1 VTLNISDVTGLNGNE
16 YRAVFTSGTCTP
28 ANTDGAT
35 LTVSPNVTTGTITG
49 TTPLCIG
56 ATPTFTSNG
65 TSGGTWSSSAPGV
78 ASVDASTGVVTAVS
92 AGNATISYSVSG
104 CGNPAAATLAIVVSP
119 NPSAGTVSGTTPV
132 CIGGTTTYSSNGTSG
147 GTWSSNATS
156 IATVNA
162 GTGVVTG
169 VSAGTATITYTV
181 QGCNGP
187 YTASKSVTVSPNSLC
202 TQYNGD
208 YFKNTGSTEMG
219 GSAQVTLVYN
229 ISADPNSTCNDIS
242 GLTSS
247 SFNITHD
254 GGSTV
259 TPSPLVYDPATK
271 RVTMSATIAVLSNA
285 YSNSV
290 TFTLNATGNYAISGN
305 CADNPVVTVSA
316 NSDGFVTGGGFII
329 PTNSGG
335 RLSNFF
341 GANTVNGLKNNFGF
355 NIKTNKSGKLQGNWN
370 TVIRRREGDKVV
382 VYQVKSN
389 TANNLNVTKVANTT
403 RYRADMTFT
412 QANFKNLTCD
422 VCPVDANNGTV
433 LVTVYDNGEP
443 GAGVDQIFITIR
455 DKDGKVWY
463 TSDAS
468 ANHNLSFTNYQLLN
482 QGNIQVHALGS
493 VKTSAFTVSTQTT
506 GSDIAKIETPVAKL
520 DVSASPNPFTDRI
533 RFTIRAPKAGR
544 ATLEVYNM
552 LGQKVGIAFEGL
564 LNDNETRTVEFN
576 APANHRS
583 NLIYTFRMNGE
594 QINGKLISIKQ

>member
-1 VTLNISDVTGLNGNE
+1 
-16 YRAVFTSGTCTP
+16 
-28 ANTDGAT
+28 
-35 LTVSPNVTTGTITG
+35 
-49 TTPLCIG
+49 
-56 ATPTFTSNG
+56 
-65 TSGGTWSSSAPGV
+65 
-78 ASVDASTGVVTAVS
+78 VS

-104 CGNPAAATLAIVVSP
+104 CGNPAAATLAIVVNP

-132 CIGGTTTYSSNGTSG
+132 CIGGTTTFTSNGTSG

-156 IATVNA
+156 IATVNM
-162 GTGVVTG
+162 GIGLVTG
-169 VSAGTATITYTV
+169 VNAGTATITYTV

-187 YTASKSVTVSPNSLC
+187 YTASKSVTISPNSLC
-202 TQYNGD
+202 TQYSGD
-208 YFKNTGSTEMG
+208 YFKNTGSTELG
-219 GSAQVTLVYN
+219 GSANVTLVYN
-229 ISADPNSTCNDIS
+229 ISADPNSSCNNLSD
-242 GLTSS
+242 LTSNSFTIS
-247 SFNITHD
+247 SD
-254 GGSTV
+254 AGSNV
-259 TPSPLVYDPATK
+259 NYGPLVYNSTTHTVTIPATIS
-271 RVTMSATIAVLSNA
+271 VPNNA
-285 YSNSV
+285 YSISV
-290 TFTLNATGNYAISGN
+290 TFTLGTTSNYNISGT
-305 CADNPVVTVSA
+305 CSDNPVVTVSA
-316 NSDGFVTGGGFII
+316 NSEGFVTGGGFII

-335 RLSNFF
+335 RLSKFF
-341 GANTVNGLKNNFGF
+341 GSNTINGLKNNFGF
-355 NIKTNKSGKLQGNWN
+355 NIKTNKAGKLQGNWN

-389 TANNLNVTKVANTT
+389 TASNLNVTKVENTT

-493 VKTSAFTVSTQTT
+493 AKTSTITVSTQTAVADKDNRE
-506 GSDIAKIETPVAKL
+506 SLVSKINVL
-520 DVSASPNPFTDRI
+520 ASPNPFTDRI
-533 RFTIRAPKAGR
+533 RFTIQAPKAGR

-552 LGQKVGIAFEGL
+552 LGQKVGVPFEGM
-564 LNDNETRTVEFN
+564 LNAGETRTVEFT

-583 NLIYTFRMNGE
+583 NLIYTLRMNGE
-594 QINGKLISIKQ
+594 QVSGKLMSIKQ